1 MFKNPLNLIG
11 TILIIAALALS
22 AMPFVRPNLF
32 RRQDIVLIIV
42 FFIAGFILF
51 FTNRWYGK
59 ELIQFNLILLT
70 ISAIFYTVE
79 SIRLRSKN
87 PQQ

>member
-1 MFKNPLNLIG
+1 MLKNPLNLIG

-51 FTNRWYGK
+51 FNDRWYGK
-59 ELIQFNLILLT
+59 ELVQFNLILMT

-79 SIRLRSKN
+79 SIRLRSRN
-87 PQQ
+87 IQ

>member
-42 FFIAGFILF
+42 FLLLVLFCILQ
-51 FTNRWYGK
+51 TDGM
-59 ELIQFNLILLT
+59 
-70 ISAIFYTVE
+70 A
-79 SIRLRSKN
+79 KN
-87 PQQ
+87 

>member
-22 AMPFVRPNLF
+22 AMPFVRPDLF

-42 FFIAGFILF
+42 FFRGYL
-51 FTNRWYGK
+51 
-59 ELIQFNLILLT
+59 
-70 ISAIFYTVE
+70 
-79 SIRLRSKN
+79 
-87 PQQ
+87 

>member
-22 AMPFVRPNLF
+22 ALPFVRPNLF

-42 FFIAGFILF
+42 FLISGFILF
-51 FTNRWYGK
+51 FNDRWYGK

-70 ISAIFYTVE
+70 ISAIFYTFE

>member
-22 AMPFVRPNLF
+22 ALPFVRPSLF

-42 FFIAGFILF
+42 FLIAGFILF
-51 FTNRWYGK
+51 FNDRWYGK